1 MARVEMH
8 RERVDMG
15 VLARAVS
22 RELPVHPPQRVV
34 EWQIPALPEVRG
46 DGAMLR
52 QVWVNLL
59 SNAVKYTSRRDRAKI
74 EVRCREGDGEL
85 EFSVHDNGA
94 GFDMKYADKL
104 FGVFQRLHRSEE
116 FEGTGVGLAS
126 VRRIVA
132 RHGGRTWAHGHLG
145 EGAVIFFTLP
155 LSQERR

>member
-1 MARVEMH
+1 
-8 RERVDMG
+8 MG
-15 VLARAVS
+15 VLATTVS
-22 RELPVHPPQRVV
+22 RELAVHPPQRIVD
-34 EWQIPALPEVRG
+34 WQIPALPEVQG
-46 DGAMLR
+46 DGTILR

-59 SNAVKYTSRRDRAKI
+59 SNAVKYTSRRDQAKI
-74 EVRCREGDGEL
+74 EVRCRAVDGEL

-126 VRRIVA
+126 VRRIIA
-132 RHGGRTWAHGHLG
+132 RHGGRTWAHGRLG

-155 LSQERR
+155 QPQQGP